1 MLHQPVLLCNC
12 SVPSQ
17 LHALWNNYFII
28 VLFLS
33 RMNYTMLSNIVK
45 IKQFYYKTNCNM
57 YLAESLFQTCS
68 GSNPIH
74 EFNQVGMVY
83 SLLLSGTCIVKTPG
97 GTLPVD
103 SNYKVFY

>member
-1 MLHQPVLLCNC
+1 
-12 SVPSQ
+12 
-17 LHALWNNYFII
+17 
-28 VLFLS
+28 
-33 RMNYTMLSNIVK
+33 
-45 IKQFYYKTNCNM
+45 M
-57 YLAESLFQTCS
+57 YLAESLFQTCF

>member
-1 MLHQPVLLCNC
+1 
-12 SVPSQ
+12 
-17 LHALWNNYFII
+17 
-28 VLFLS
+28 
-33 RMNYTMLSNIVK
+33 
-45 IKQFYYKTNCNM
+45 M

>member
-1 MLHQPVLLCNC
+1 
-12 SVPSQ
+12 
-17 LHALWNNYFII
+17 
-28 VLFLS
+28 
-33 RMNYTMLSNIVK
+33 
-45 IKQFYYKTNCNM
+45 M

-74 EFNQVGMVY
+74 EFNQVGMGY

-103 SNYKVFY
+103 SNHKVFYRK